1 MGWMEWTGWK
11 TGFFRMSESVFTEGS
26 SWFLLMICSA
36 SCVLPT
42 RQVSVKKPKIPFYD
56 TWSTVQGQSWWA
68 SPGPRPG
75 TAAVLPLQWNAD
87 MATKSSRQQYIWR
100 KYFWLSPPIL
110 SWRHQVFS
118 SELEDAKAPSNFP
131 KGTSSLSQLHS
142 EALDLTQNALTL
154 WHCRQ

>member
-1 MGWMEWTGWK
+1 MGWIEWTGWK

-42 RQVSVKKPKIPFYD
+42 RQVSIKKPKIPFYD
-56 TWSTVQGQSWWA
+56 TGITVQGQSWWA

-75 TAAVLPLQWNAD
+75 TPAAFPLQWNAA
-87 MATKSSRQQYIWR
+87 MAGDNRKFFKNGFDWVHLFLAENIKLLPQSWKMPKVPSS
-100 KYFWLSPPIL
+100 
-110 SWRHQVFS
+110 
-118 SELEDAKAPSNFP
+118 FP
-131 KGTSSLSQLHS
+131 KLISSLSQLHS
-142 EALDLTQNALTL
+142 EVLDLTQSALTL